1 MHIGHFIAM
10 FHCLHSLAYVL
21 FYGVFYFVEN
31 LYVIVD
37 CQFNNIFSRVQKI
50 LPVLILLAVKDWKKA
65 VHQRTTILK
74 TTTLHFR
81 ELVLKTAKVFSC
93 RQTFIGF
100 ALSGM

>member
-1 MHIGHFIAM
+1 
-10 FHCLHSLAYVL
+10 
-21 FYGVFYFVEN
+21 
-31 LYVIVD
+31 
-37 CQFNNIFSRVQKI
+37 
-50 LPVLILLAVKDWKKA
+50 VKDWKKA